1 MIIFENSL
9 REEKG
14 LSEQVNEIRRRVLE
28 QMDVSRDISDE
39 EILNLIQKE
48 IRESKKGRIQTLE
61 KRELLTRNVFNSL
74 SKVDV
79 LQ

>member
-61 KRELLTRNVFNSL
+61 NRELLTRNV
-74 SKVDV
+74 
-79 LQ
+79 